1 MLIPKQ
7 LMDEPPPPSAYVDQ
21 FMADLALI
29 PEALVAK
36 LAEGIP
42 EDEVVLPIEKIR
54 THITANPTRIP
65 QLFALV
71 VREMPYYQVLRHF
84 EWMERKE
91 LFRKYGAKLIEA
103 LGPARACLGFMAIA
117 VLETGDKA
125 PFAAIP
131 RLKADVK
138 MDVSPPPDVQKV
150 AELDEELSKKLVPME
165 SLGKGDLAQ
174 ALAAA
179 EKRAVKAEKELK
191 DAQQGWLKREKRL
204 LGDAERAKKNE
215 AEKAMGESG
224 KASQAI
230 VDTLRRD
237 LEQAKNSLTKAE
249 TELKAVKS
257 RIQEIEDCGG
267 ATPESLQK
275 IKDSYAK
282 HAEEQIRHEVSEIV
296 RPWLVKLIEAEA
308 HQAELGRLEKVTTEL
323 LEKTKSAVLEQ
334 DILQRWELNRERA
347 LPALGRQLEEMDRL
361 MAMVLSPSPELV
373 RAHETL
379 REEVMK
385 CRQALK
391 PSEALGGVT
400 TAMMAGV
407 RSAPDDALPGLISAI
422 EQLVDAKVID
432 GKEGD
437 ALRRFIAGEKSL
449 RSDKKNAKTST
460 RQKLSSAI
468 HAAKPVDI
476 FVDAYNFMHTVHQ
489 HFQKLQMESKYH
501 KGKFS
506 FGPEARAH
514 LAKLVS
520 RIYPLDEHAR
530 VLLFIDGANHENLSP
545 YKGVQFVVPTIKR
558 TGEGQADA
566 EIVHY
571 IAHKAR
577 KEAFVVAVSNDGQ
590 VQTVANFHL
599 SPGEFARFLEDL
611 G

>member
-1 MLIPKQ
+1 MLPPKQ
-7 LMDEPPPPSAYVDQ
+7 LMTEPPPPSAYVAQ
-21 FMADLALI
+21 FMADLALL
-29 PEALVAK
+29 PEASVAK

-42 EDEVVLPIEKIR
+42 EDEVVLPLEKIR
-54 THITANPTRIP
+54 AHITANPNRIP

-91 LFRKYGAKLIEA
+91 LFRKHGMKLIAA
-103 LGPARACLGFMAIA
+103 LGPARACLGFMAIC

-125 PFAAIP
+125 PFTAIP
-131 RLKADVK
+131 RLPAEMKIEA
-138 MDVSPPPDVQKV
+138 SQPPDMAKV
-150 AELDEELSKKLVPME
+150 AELDAELSKQLVPME
-165 SLGKGDLAQ
+165 SLGKGDMAL

-191 DAQQGWLKREKRL
+191 DAQLGWLKREKRMAA
-204 LGDAERAKKNE
+204 DAERAKKNA
-215 AEKAMGESG
+215 AETAQGESG
-224 KASQAI
+224 KASGAAI
-230 VDTLRRD
+230 ESLKSDLRLSQD
-237 LEQAKNSLTKAE
+237 LCEKLKGD
-249 TELKAVKS
+249 LKAAKE
-257 RIQEIEDCGG
+257 RLKEIEDCGG
-267 ATPESLQK
+267 ATPESLQA
-275 IKDSYAK
+275 IKDSYAR
-282 HAEEQIRHEVSEIV
+282 HAAEQVQHEVSEIV
-296 RPWLVKLIEAEA
+296 RPWLAKLIKAEAE
-308 HQAELGRLEKVTTEL
+308 QAELARLDKVTTEL
-323 LEKTKSAVLEQ
+323 LEKTKAAVLEQ

-347 LPALGRQLEEMDRL
+347 LPALGRQLEELDRL
-361 MAMVLSPSPELV
+361 MAMVLTPSPELV
-373 RAHETL
+373 RAHATL

-385 CRQALK
+385 CRQSLN

-400 TAMMAGV
+400 KAMMAGV

-449 RSDKKNAKTST
+449 RSDKKAVKTST
-460 RQKLSSAI
+460 RQKLSSAL
-468 HAAKPVDI
+468 HAGKPVDI

-506 FGPEARAH
+506 FGPEGRAH
-514 LAKLVS
+514 LAKLVGG
-520 RIYPLDEHAR
+520 IYSLDANAR
-530 VLLFIDGANHENLSP
+530 VMLFLDGANHEGLTP
-545 YKGVQFVVPTIKR
+545 YKGVKFVLPTIKK

-571 IAHKAR
+571 LAHNAR
-577 KEAFVVAVSNDGQ
+577 KDALVISVSNDGQ
-590 VQTVANFHL
+590 VQTVSDYHL
-599 SPGEFARFLEDL
+599 SCGEFARFLEDL

>member
-29 PEALVAK
+29 PEVLVAK

-361 MAMVLSPSPELV
+361 MAMVLTPSPELV
-373 RAHETL
+373 RAHATL

-385 CRQALK
+385 CRQALN

-407 RSAPDDALPGLISAI
+407 RSAPDEALPGLVSAI
-422 EQLVDAKVID
+422 EKLVDAKVID

-449 RSDKKNAKTST
+449 RSDKKAVKTST
-460 RQKLSSAI
+460 RQKLSSAL
-468 HAAKPVDI
+468 HADKPVDI

-520 RIYPLDEHAR
+520 RIYMLNEHSR
-530 VLLFIDGANHENLSP
+530 VLLFIDGANCEQIAP
-545 YKGVQFVVPTIKR
+545 YKGVKFVLPTIKR

-566 EIVHY
+566 EIIHY
-571 IAHKAR
+571 LAHKAR
-577 KEAFVVAVSNDGQ
+577 KEALVVVASNDIQ
-590 VQTVANFHL
+590 VQTTANYHL
-599 SPGEFARFLEDL
+599 SCGEFARFLEDL

>member
-7 LMDEPPPPSAYVDQ
+7 LMDEPPPPSAYVGQ
-21 FMADLALI
+21 FMADLALLA
-29 PEALVAK
+29 EATVAK
-36 LAEGIP
+36 LADGIP
-42 EDEVVLPIEKIR
+42 EDEVLLPLEKIR

-71 VREMPYYQVLRHF
+71 IRDMPYYQVVRHF

-91 LFRKYGAKLIEA
+91 LFRKYGAKLIGA
-103 LGPARACLGFMAIA
+103 LGPARACLGFMAIF
-117 VLETGDKA
+117 VLENGDKA

-131 RLKADVK
+131 RLTADMK
-138 MDVSPPPDVQKV
+138 FDVLQPPDMQKV
-150 AELDEELSKKLVPME
+150 ADLDAELSQKLVPME

-191 DAQQGWLKREKRL
+191 DAQAGWLKREKRMAA
-204 LGDAERAKKNE
+204 DAERAKKNAAEE
-215 AEKAMGESG
+215 AQGESG
-224 KASQAI
+224 KASGAAI
-230 VDTLRRD
+230 ESLKDELKVSRD
-237 LEQAKNSLTKAE
+237 LCDRIKA
-249 TELKAVKS
+249 ELKAAKE
-257 RIQEIEDCGG
+257 RLKEIEDCGG
-267 ATPESLQK
+267 ATPESLQA
-275 IKDSYAK
+275 IKDSYAR
-282 HAEEQIRHEVSEIV
+282 HAAEQVQHEVSEIV
-296 RPWLVKLIEAEA
+296 RPWLAKLIKAEAE
-308 HQAELGRLEKVTTEL
+308 QAELERLEKVTTEL
-323 LEKTKSAVLEQ
+323 LEKTKAAVLEQ

-361 MAMVLSPSPELV
+361 MAMVLTPSQELV
-373 RAHETL
+373 RAHATL

-385 CRQALK
+385 CRQALN

-407 RSAPDDALPGLISAI
+407 RSAPDEALPGLVSAI
-422 EQLVDAKVID
+422 EKLVDAKVID

-449 RSDKKNAKTST
+449 RSDKKAVKTST
-460 RQKLSSAI
+460 RQKLSSAL
-468 HAAKPVDI
+468 HAGKPVDI

-506 FGPEARAH
+506 FGPEGRAH

-520 RIYPLDEHAR
+520 GIYSLDANAR
-530 VLLFIDGANHENLSP
+530 VLLFLDGANHESLSP
-545 YKGVQFVVPTIKR
+545 YKGVKFVLPTIKKS
-558 TGEGQADA
+558 GEGQADA

-571 IAHKAR
+571 LAHNAR
-577 KEAFVVAVSNDGQ
+577 KDALVISVSNDGQ
-590 VQTVANFHL
+590 VQTVSNYHL
-599 SPGEFARFLEDL
+599 SCGEFARFLEDL

>member
-1 MLIPKQ
+1 MLAPKQ
-7 LMDEPPPPSAYVDQ
+7 LMAEPPPPSAYVDQ
-21 FMADLALI
+21 FMADLALL
-29 PEALVAK
+29 PEGSVAK
-36 LAEGIP
+36 LADGIP

-54 THITANPTRIP
+54 THVTANPTRIP

-84 EWMERKE
+84 EWMERKD

-103 LGPARACLGFMAIA
+103 LGPARACLGFMSIF
-117 VLETGDKA
+117 VLEMGDKA

-131 RLKADVK
+131 RLPAETK
-138 MDVSPPPDVQKV
+138 MGVSLPPDMQKV
-150 AELDEELSKKLVPME
+150 AELDAELSKQLVPME

-174 ALAAA
+174 ALSAA

-191 DAQQGWLKREKRL
+191 DAQVGWIKREKRL

-237 LEQAKNSLTKAE
+237 LAQAQNSLTKAE
-249 TELKAVKS
+249 TELKAVKG

-275 IKDSYAK
+275 IKDSYAR
-282 HAEEQIRHEVSEIV
+282 HAEEQVRHEVSEIV

-308 HQAELGRLEKVTTEL
+308 QQAELGRLEKVSTEL

-347 LPALGRQLEEMDRL
+347 LPALGRQLEELDRL
-361 MAMVLSPSPELV
+361 MAMVLTPSPELV
-373 RAHETL
+373 RAHATL

-385 CRQALK
+385 CRQALN

-407 RSAPDDALPGLISAI
+407 RSAPDEALPGLVSAI
-422 EQLVDAKVID
+422 EKLVDAKVID

-449 RSDKKNAKTST
+449 RSDKKAVKTST
-460 RQKLSSAI
+460 RQKLSSAL
-468 HAAKPVDI
+468 HADKPVDI

-520 RIYPLDEHAR
+520 RIYMLNEHSR
-530 VLLFIDGANHENLSP
+530 VLLFIDGANCEQIAP
-545 YKGVQFVVPTIKR
+545 YKGVKFVLPTIKR

-566 EIVHY
+566 EIIHY
-571 IAHKAR
+571 LVHKAR
-577 KEAFVVAVSNDGQ
+577 KEALVVVASNDVQ
-590 VQTVANFHL
+590 VQTTANYHL
-599 SPGEFARFLEDL
+599 SCGEFARFLEDL